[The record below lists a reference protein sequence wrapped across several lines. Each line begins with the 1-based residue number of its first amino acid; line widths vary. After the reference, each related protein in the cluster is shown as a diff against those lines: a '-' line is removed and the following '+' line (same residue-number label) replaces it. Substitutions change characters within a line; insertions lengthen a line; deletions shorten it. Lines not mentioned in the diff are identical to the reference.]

1 MNAPAVK
8 VKTAITITAE
18 LTFTEGQLRAMDAL
32 VGYGDD
38 AFLRAFYVKLGKH
51 YMKPFERDLRDL
63 FSAIREKVPCALNA
77 VVDARKRLEA
87 AS

>member
-1 MNAPAVK
+1 MSNTAVEINTT
-8 VKTAITITAE
+8 VTITAT
-18 LTFTEGQLRAMDAL
+18 LAFTEGQLRALDAL

-38 AFLRAFYVKLGKH
+38 AFLRAFYVRLGKH

-63 FSAIREKVPCALNA
+63 FSAIREKVPRALTA
-77 VVDARKRLEA
+77 VVDARKKIEA